1 MGREDSLEANEI
13 RKLSFASERWLLK
26 TGYQDPRDPAR
37 RVCFESMAR
46 NHPASVHGEL
56 DLIARIRERSGTRN
70 RAVRVGIGDDC
81 AILRVP
87 AGSEMVVTTDFSLEG
102 RHFRR
107 DWHTPESVG
116 HRCLARGLSDIA
128 AMGARPLAAFLSL
141 AMPAPLDVRWVDGFV
156 AGFGAL
162 AELWGTQLAGGDT
175 SQAPGAEILADVVV
189 TGAVGQGR
197 ALRRSGARA
206 GDGIYVTGTL
216 GGSAAE
222 LVALAEG
229 RLKAKRQAGKAGRH
243 PHLFPEPRVGVGQAL
258 LRRGL
263 ATACMDLSDGLSSD
277 VRRICEASG
286 VGAEVEATRI
296 PLGVG
301 ATLEQALSGGEDY
314 ELLFTAGEQVPVPG
328 KIAGIAVT
336 RVGRITRKSLGI
348 RLLGADGFGRELTAG
363 GWEHF
368 HQ

>member
-1 MGREDSLEANEI
+1 MR
-13 RKLSFASERWLLK
+13 
-26 TGYQDPRDPAR
+26 T
-37 RVCFESMAR
+37 MAR
-46 NHPASVHGEL
+46 DHPASVHGEL
-56 DLIARIRERSGTRN
+56 DLIARIRERSVARN

-128 AMGARPLAAFLSL
+128 AMGARPVAAFLSL
-141 AMPAPLDVRWVDGFV
+141 AMPAPLDVHWVDGFM
-156 AGFGAL
+156 AGFAAL
-162 AELWGTQLAGGDT
+162 AELWGTELAGGDT

-206 GDGIYVTGTL
+206 GDGIYVTGSL
-216 GGSAAE
+216 GGSAVE
-222 LVALAEG
+222 LNGLA
-229 RLKAKRQAGKAGRH
+229 AGRSRARKRAGGPGKH
-243 PHLFPEPRVGVGQAL
+243 PHTFPEPRIEVGQAL

-277 VRRICEASG
+277 LRRICEASG
-286 VGAEVEATRI
+286 TGAEIEAARI
-296 PLGVG
+296 PLGAR

-314 ELLFTAGEQVPVPG
+314 ELLFTASEEVRVPG
-328 KIAGIAVT
+328 RIAGVSVT
-336 RVGRITRKSLGI
+336 RVGRITGGAPGVQLV
-348 RLLGADGFGRELTAG
+348 GADGLGRELKAS

-368 HQ
+368 RE

>member
-1 MGREDSLEANEI
+1 MAGRT
-13 RKLSFASERWLLK
+13 ER
-26 TGYQDPRDPAR
+26 
-37 RVCFESMAR
+37 S
-46 NHPASVHGEL
+46 SVKGEL
-56 DLIARIRERSGTRN
+56 DLIARIRERSASRN

-87 AGSEMVVTTDFSLEG
+87 AASEMVVTTDFSLEG

-128 AMGARPLAAFLSL
+128 AMGARPVAAFLSL
-141 AMPAPLDVRWVDGFV
+141 AMPAPLDVRWVDRFM

-162 AELWGTQLAGGDT
+162 AKLCGTELAGGDT
-175 SQAPGAEILADVVV
+175 SQAPGTEILADVVV
-189 TGAVGQGR
+189 TGVAGQGR
-197 ALRRSGARA
+197 ALRRSGARV
-206 GDGIYVTGTL
+206 GDGIYVTGSL

-222 LVALAEG
+222 LDGLATG
-229 RLKAKRQAGKAGRH
+229 RLKAKRRAGVPGKH
-243 PHLFPEPRVGVGQAL
+243 PHTFPEPRIRMGQAL

-286 VGAEVEATRI
+286 VGAHIEAARI

-301 ATLEQALSGGEDY
+301 ATLEQALGGGEDY
-314 ELLFTAGEQVPVPG
+314 ELLFTAGKRVQVPG
-328 KIAGIAVT
+328 NIAGVPVT
-336 RVGRITRKSLGI
+336 RVGKITRPTLGV
-348 RLLGADGFGRELTAG
+348 RLVEADGSHRELKVS

-368 HQ
+368 RV